1 MKLVLKIKILPT
13 AEQRLLLLQTMEE
26 ANKACAYISD
36 VAWVNKTFGKFN
48 IQHLCY
54 EDVRKRFNLS
64 AQMVIRCVSKV
75 ADAYKLDHD
84 KKREF
89 RTYGSICYD
98 SRILSYKGNE
108 VSIWAIG
115 KRQKIPFVC
124 HNKEYISYIKGEAD
138 LIYKKGKFY
147 LYQTIDVPESDEKV
161 SDTIVGL
168 DFGITDIVCTS
179 EGKTYSSKA
188 LNEYRERRLKIRGS
202 IQSKGTRG
210 CKKLLKRL
218 SGREKTTAT
227 IINHTISKQIV
238 SDAQKRGVGLAIED
252 LRKIRKTAKRRNKT
266 FRSKLNRW
274 NFGQLRDFLTYKCAL
289 SGVQLIVV
297 EPAYTSQTCS
307 LCHHIGVRNGK
318 SFKCM
323 NCRND
328 MDADINAARNIALLG
343 VVVNQPEKSDM
354 YSCFLHRTIQI

>member
-1 MKLVLKIKILPT
+1 MKLVLKIKILP
-13 AEQRLLLLQTMEE
+13 ADEQRSLLLQTMEV
-26 ANKACAYISD
+26 ANNACAYISD
-36 VAWVNKTFGKFN
+36 IAWKNRTFGQYK
-48 IQHLCY
+48 IHHLCY
-54 EDVRKRFNLS
+54 NDVRQKFKLS
-64 AQMVIRCVSKV
+64 AQMAVRCISKV
-75 ADAYKLDHD
+75 ADAYKNDHK

-98 SRILSYKGNE
+98 SRILSYKAAE
-108 VSIWAIG
+108 ASIWTVG

-124 HNKEYISYIKGEAD
+124 HHKEYIPYVQGEAD
-138 LIYKKGKFY
+138 LVYMKGKFF
-147 LYQTIDVPESDEKV
+147 LYQTVDVPEPEVKDSETV
-161 SDTIVGL
+161 VGL

-179 EGKTYSSKA
+179 EGKTYSSDA
-188 LNEYRERRLKIRGS
+188 LNGYREMRLKIRGS

-238 SDAQKRGVGLAIED
+238 TDAKERGIGLAIED
-252 LRKIRKTAKRRNKT
+252 LGKIRQTTKRRNKA

-274 NFGQLRDFLTYKCAL
+274 NFGQLRAFLAYKCAL
-289 SGVQLIVV
+289 SGVRLVVV

-307 LCHHIGVRNGK
+307 HCHHLGTRNGK
-318 SFKCM
+318 SFKCT
-323 NCRND
+323 NCGND

-354 YSCFLHRTIQI
+354 YSCSLHRTIQI

>member
-13 AEQRLLLLQTMEE
+13 DEQRSLLLQTMEE

-36 VAWVNKTFGKFN
+36 VAWVNKTFGQFK
-48 IQHLCY
+48 IHHLCY
-54 EDVRKRFNLS
+54 DDVRQKFNLS
-64 AQMVIRCVSKV
+64 AQMVVRCISKV
-75 ADAYKLDHD
+75 ADAYKLDHK

-89 RTYGSICYD
+89 KTHGSICYD
-98 SRILSYKGNE
+98 SRILSYKE
-108 VSIWAIG
+108 DEASIWTIG
-115 KRQKIPFVC
+115 KRQKIPFTC
-124 HNKEYISYIKGEAD
+124 HNKEYIPYVKGEAD
-138 LIYKKGKFY
+138 LVYRKGKFF
-147 LYQTIDVPESDEKV
+147 LYQTIDMPEAEAKV
-161 SDTIVGL
+161 SETIVGL

-179 EGKTYSSKA
+179 EGKTYSSDA
-188 LNEYRERRLKIRGS
+188 LNEYREKRLKIRGS

-238 SDAQKRGVGLAIED
+238 SDAKNRGVGLAIED
-252 LRKIRKTAKRRNKT
+252 LSKIRQTAKRRNKT
-266 FRSKLNRW
+266 FRGKLNRW
-274 NFGQLRDFLTYKCAL
+274 NFGQLRAFLTYKCAL
-289 SGVQLIVV
+289 SGVQLVVV

-307 LCHHIGVRNGK
+307 HCRHLGIRNGK
-318 SFKCM
+318 SFKCT
-323 NCRND
+323 NCGND

-354 YSCFLHRTIQI
+354 YSCSVHRAIQI

>member
-1 MKLVLKIKILPT
+1 MKLILKIKILPT
-13 AEQRLLLLQTMEE
+13 DEQRLLLLQTMEE

-36 VAWVNKTFGKFN
+36 TAWANKTFGQFK
-48 IQHLCY
+48 IHHLCY
-54 EDVRKRFNLS
+54 DDVRQKFNLS
-64 AQMVIRCVSKV
+64 AQMVVRCISKV
-75 ADAYKLDHD
+75 ADAYKLDHK

-108 VSIWAIG
+108 ASIWTIG
-115 KRQKIPFVC
+115 KRQKIPFAC
-124 HNKEYISYIKGEAD
+124 HNKEYISYVKGEAD
-138 LIYKKGKFY
+138 LVYKKGKFF
-147 LYQTIDVPESDEKV
+147 LYQTIDIPEAEERV
-161 SDTIVGL
+161 SDAIIGL

-179 EGKTYSSKA
+179 EGKTYSSDA

-218 SGREKTTAT
+218 SGKEKTTAT

-238 SDAQKRGVGLAIED
+238 TDAKQRGVGLAIED
-252 LRKIRKTAKRRNKT
+252 LRKIRQTAKRRNKD
-266 FRSKLNRW
+266 FRRKLNRW
-274 NFGQLRDFLTYKCAL
+274 NFGQLRAFLTYKCAL

-297 EPAYTSQTCS
+297 EPAYTSRTCS
-307 LCHHIGVRNGK
+307 LCHHLGIRNSK
-318 SFKCM
+318 SFKCT
-323 NCRND
+323 NCGNE

-354 YSCFLHRTIQI
+354 YSCSLHRTIQI

>member
-1 MKLVLKIKILPT
+1 MKLVLKIKILPSD
-13 AEQRLLLLQTMEE
+13 EQRSLLLQTMEE

-36 VAWVNKTFGKFN
+36 IAWANKTFGQFK
-48 IQHLCY
+48 IHHLCY
-54 EDVRKRFNLS
+54 DDVRQRFNLS
-64 AQMVIRCVSKV
+64 AQMVVRCISKV
-75 ADAYKLDHD
+75 ADAYKLDHK

-89 RTYGSICYD
+89 RAYGSISYD
-98 SRILSYKGNE
+98 ARILSYKE
-108 VSIWAIG
+108 AEASIWTVG

-124 HNKEYISYIKGEAD
+124 HNKEYIPYIKGEAD
-138 LIYKKGKFY
+138 LVFKKGNFF
-147 LYQTIDVPESDEKV
+147 LYQTIDVPEPKIKDSD
-161 SDTIVGL
+161 SFVGL

-179 EGKTYSSKA
+179 EDKTYSSDA
-188 LNEYRERRLKIRGS
+188 LNEYREKRLKIRGS

-238 SDAQKRGVGLAIED
+238 SDAKERGIGLAIED
-252 LRKIRKTAKRRNKT
+252 LSKIRQTAKRRNKN

-274 NFGQLRDFLTYKCAL
+274 NFGQLRAFLTYKCAL
-289 SGVQLIVV
+289 SGVRLVVV
-297 EPAYTSQTCS
+297 EPAYTSQICS
-307 LCHHIGVRNGK
+307 RCHHLGIRNGK
-318 SFKCM
+318 SFKCT
-323 NCRND
+323 NCGSD

-354 YSCFLHRTIQI
+354 YSCSLHRTIQI